1 MKIWTVVHEWSSI
14 LINKNISFLT
24 LFRFCNFKCISKAYS
39 ALHVA
44 TFWRLDVL
52 DCCCAVNWHSEI
64 DFFFQNF
71 TKQCALSVIETE
83 VTTENAS
90 SQDRFGFGGNYESE

>member
-1 MKIWTVVHEWSSI
+1 MK
-14 LINKNISFLT
+14 LT
-24 LFRFCNFKCISKAYS
+24 
-39 ALHVA
+39 
-44 TFWRLDVL
+44 
-52 DCCCAVNWHSEI
+52 
-64 DFFFQNF
+64 FFFQNF